1 MSDDRPFEW
10 LSRRRFVHLSAASAA
25 AVATGGLSLLSG
37 CDQSAPA
44 GPGVSPGPSP
54 SGAVTGNPLHI
65 PQTLSP
71 LNGSLIPAPATVD
84 LGGGRLSRAWAYNGA
99 FPGPTFRAPAGSRVD
114 VRLTNGLAQK
124 TTVHWHGMVV
134 PAAADG
140 HPRDAV
146 APGGSYQYQYTIA
159 QRACF
164 NWYHPHPHMLTGE
177 QVCLGLAGG
186 FIINDAEEAGLGLP
200 TGLPYEIPLI
210 VRDATLDSA
219 GNLQYTPMGGAF
231 LGNLPLVNGT
241 RDAFIAVNHAVY
253 RFRVL
258 NGANARVFG
267 LTLSSGLAFNLIG
280 NDGGLLDVTRKL
292 TQIDI
297 APGERLDLLVD
308 FRGIPAGQ
316 NVTLRDVRTGW
327 TLLEFRVNQGSP
339 IAGTIPTSL
348 STIPRLANPAATR
361 VFSFDGMRMINGKVY
376 DLNRIDFRVPFGRT
390 ELWRFRT
397 GGMGSGMMPMHG
409 GTTHPVHVHGASF
422 QVQSRTGGR
431 GQVFPWERGWKDTV
445 LLGSGETIDV
455 LIRFDRFRGIYLLH
469 CHKLEH
475 EDLGMMSNFEVV

>member
-1 MSDDRPFEW
+1 MSDDRRIEQM
-10 LSRRRFVHLSAASAA
+10 SRRRFVHLTAASAA
-25 AVATGGLSLLSG
+25 VVATGSLSLLEA
-37 CDQSAPA
+37 CDRNAPA
-44 GPGVSPGPSP
+44 GPDISPGLLG
-54 SGAVTGNPLHI
+54 SGAVTGNPLRI

-71 LNGSLIPAPATVD
+71 LNATLVPAPATVD
-84 LGGGRLSRAWAYNGA
+84 LGGGRYSSARAYNGA
-99 FPGPTFRAPAGSRVD
+99 FPGPTFRASVGDTVNVGLS
-114 VRLTNGLAQK
+114 NGLTQP
-124 TTVHWHGMVV
+124 TTIHWHGMMV
-134 PAAADG
+134 PTAEDG

-159 QRACF
+159 QRACL

-186 FIINDAEEAGLGLP
+186 FIINDAEEARLGLP
-200 TGLPYEIPLI
+200 SGLPFEVPLI
-210 VRDATLDSA
+210 VRDAILDRA
-219 GNLQYTPMGGAF
+219 GNLQYTPMGGVF

-241 RDAFIAVNHAVY
+241 RDPFLAVDHAVY
-253 RFRVL
+253 RFRLL

-267 LTLSSGLAFNLIG
+267 LTLSNGVVFNLIG
-280 NDGGLLDVTRKL
+280 NDGGLLDVTRQL
-292 TQIDI
+292 TQVDI

-316 NVTLRDVRTGW
+316 KVVLRDVSTGW
-327 TLLEFRVNQGSP
+327 TILEFRVTQSTP

-348 STIPRLANPAATR
+348 STIPGLANPAATR
-361 VFSFDGMRMINGKVY
+361 VFSFDGMNRINGKVY
-376 DLNRIDFRVPFGRT
+376 DLNRIDFRVPFGQT

-397 GGMGSGMMPMHG
+397 SGMMPMHG
-409 GTTHPVHVHGASF
+409 GAPHPVHVHGASF

-445 LLGSGETIDV
+445 LLGGGETIDV
-455 LIRFDRFRGIYLLH
+455 LVRFDRFRGIYLLH

-475 EDLGMMSNFEVV
+475 EDRGMMTNFEVV